1 MRIDT
6 VLLLYNRPEHSM
18 AVLDSLVKN
27 GVERVRAFMDH
38 PADADVARRQERLIE
53 SMRGRREIEVDF
65 YRHAERQGLA
75 RSVRFALK
83 ETLAEADAA
92 IVLEDDCV
100 VRPGGIDY
108 FRQGLTALRY
118 DRRVRSLC
126 GYLFPC
132 PFLRSGSDPLLL
144 RRFSTWGWATWR
156 DRWADYDPDLKRV
169 LARLSSRNIRVEEI
183 ADDLATLCRSDSYL
197 QNRADI
203 WSINWILEHFAT
215 GTFSVYPCDSLI
227 ENIGFD
233 GSGNNCA
240 PTQNFE
246 TSFGT
251 MRQTW
256 NFRQLV
262 HLVENEE
269 ILRRF
274 MAKHGLETYPSA

>member
-1 MRIDT
+1 
-6 VLLLYNRPEHSM
+6 M
-18 AVLDSLVKN
+18 AVLDSLVQN
-27 GVERVRAFMDH
+27 GVERVRAFIDH
-38 PADADVARRQERLIE
+38 PANEEIARRQERMIE
-53 SMRGRREIEVDF
+53 SMRARRGIEVDF
-65 YRHAERQGLA
+65 YRHPERQGLA

-83 ETLAEADAA
+83 TTLAEADAA

-108 FRQGLTALRY
+108 FRQGLSALRY

-132 PFLRSGSDPLLL
+132 PFMRSGSDPLLL

-156 DRWADYDPDLKRV
+156 DRWADHDPDLKRV
-169 LARLSSRNIRVEEI
+169 LARLAARNIRVEDI
-183 ADDLATLCRSDSYL
+183 ADDLATLCSSEVYL

-203 WSINWILEHFAT
+203 WSVSWILEHFAT

-240 PTQNFE
+240 PTPHFE
-246 TSFGT
+246 TSLGT
-251 MRQTW
+251 MRQSW
-256 NFRQLV
+256 NFKQLV

-269 ILRRF
+269 LLRRF
-274 MAKHGLETYPSA
+274 MAKHGLDTYPSG